1 MSKKQFIKDLQNRI
15 NKLTE
20 NDLSVDVIT
29 FAKERAIEGG
39 RVSLELKIENS
50 LPDKINN
57 AYGIA
62 HLLLLVLANEL
73 SFEHP
78 RD

>member
-1 MSKKQFIKDLQNRI
+1 MPTKQFIKDLQNRI

-20 NDLSVDVIT
+20 NDLSVDVLT
-29 FAKERAIEGG
+29 FTKERAIEGG

-50 LPDKINN
+50 LPEKINN
-57 AYGIA
+57 AYVIA

-73 SFEHP
+73 SLEHP